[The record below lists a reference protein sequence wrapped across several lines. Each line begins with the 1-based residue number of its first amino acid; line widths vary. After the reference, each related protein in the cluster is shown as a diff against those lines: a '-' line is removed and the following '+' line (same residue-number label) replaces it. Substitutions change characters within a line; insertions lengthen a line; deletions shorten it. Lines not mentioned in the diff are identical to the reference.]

1 MNGDGSLDQLLQA
14 LCIKGRAKPEALE
27 AALDADPKAAIEQ
40 CEQDGL
46 LENTKLGYRITD
58 LGRQRVEQLY
68 ARERE
73 HATMVIEE
81 MYETFLPINDEVKQI
96 VTDWQMRPIGGELTI
111 NDHSDR
117 RHDERVIARLRR
129 TDAKVST
136 ALAPLAIALTR
147 FDAYPRRLRRA
158 LTLVGD
164 GDHSMLAAPLKDS
177 YHTVWFEL
185 HEELIILSG
194 RSRADA
200 EAQNG

>member
-1 MNGDGSLDQLLQA
+1 VDHLLQV
-14 LCIKGRAKPEALE
+14 LCLKGRATHEALGAAVGADTTAAIADLE
-27 AALDADPKAAIEQ
+27 AA
-40 CEQDGL
+40 GFV
-46 LENTKLGYRITD
+46 ENTKLGYRATD
-58 LGRQRVEQLY
+58 LGRSRADELY

-73 HATMVIEE
+73 RAGPVIEDV
-81 MYETFLPINDEVKQI
+81 YESFVPINDEVKQI
-96 VTDWQMRPIGGELTI
+96 VTDWQMRPVGGELTI

-136 ALAPLAIALTR
+136 ALAPLSVALNR
-147 FDAYPRRLRRA
+147 FDVYPRRLTRA
-158 LTLVGD
+158 LTLIGE

-194 RSRADA
+194 RSRTDV
-200 EAQNG
+200 EA

>member
-1 MNGDGSLDQLLQA
+1 MDHLLQV
-14 LCIKGRAKPEALE
+14 LCLKGRATHEALGAAVEADTAAAVAGLE
-27 AALDADPKAAIEQ
+27 AA
-40 CEQDGL
+40 GL
-46 LENTKLGYRITD
+46 VENTKLGYRVTE
-58 LGRQRVEQLY
+58 LGRRRVDELY

-73 HATMVIEE
+73 QAGPVIEE
-81 MYETFLPINDEVKQI
+81 VYESFVSINDEVKQI

-117 RHDERVIARLRR
+117 RHDERVIARLRH

-194 RSRADA
+194 RNRAEE
-200 EAQNG
+200 EAAS